1 MTQWRSHPRSSC
13 EVMNILVRGYCRQKR
28 SKMTYMN
35 FVYGKPSVGS
45 VDTNVAEIVYGL
57 PVPDDDAH
65 AVLPSIGAVTS
76 GTPAQ
81 VLPLYKLLYSWL
93 PALGSEVYMKLVPLL

>member
-45 VDTNVAEIVYGL
+45 VDTNVADIVYGL
-57 PVPDDDAH
+57 PVPDDDVH
-65 AVLPSIGAVTS
+65 AVLPSIGAVIS

-81 VLPLYKLLYSWL
+81 VLPPYKLLYS
-93 PALGSEVYMKLVPLL
+93 

>member
-1 MTQWRSHPRSSC
+1 MVHWRSHPRSSC

-35 FVYGKPSVGS
+35 FVYGKPNVGS

-93 PALGSEVYMKLVPLL
+93 PTLGSEVYIKLVPLL